1 MGTTR
6 TRTQL
11 SACVFTTCAM
21 LDLPRILRFVVPVLL
36 VLVSQSPK
44 LSFAQST
51 AESEHA
57 IRSIANA
64 VVNDTAFRFVD
75 EKTGRY
81 FMSAAEAP
89 ENAHLRLAS
98 PYTDWRYWN
107 GVLNIALLRLG
118 EVLHD
123 SLYSVFPQKQIAFSF
138 DNFRYF
144 EERYKGEGKWNY
156 PFGQRFIMEELD
168 DCGAMGASVIEARQ
182 RDPQDRYRSY
192 IDQAAAHI
200 LTKQSRLTDRTL
212 VRAFPH
218 RWTLWA
224 DDLYMGISF
233 LCRMGELTGESNYF
247 DDAALQVVN
256 FHRYVFDG
264 GAGLMKHCWYSD
276 VNRTGV
282 AFWRRANGWA
292 LLAQVDL
299 LERLSV
305 NHPKRAVLIDLLQ
318 QHIVGITQY
327 QSGNGLWHQLLDKP
341 DSYLETSCSAMF
353 IYAIARSVNKGYI
366 DARYASIARR
376 GWEGVMSKIRPDGQ
390 IEGVC
395 AGTSVSDNLVDYYN
409 RPAPLNDIHGIG
421 AVLLAGA
428 EMLQLG
434 K

>member
-6 TRTQL
+6 TRTPS
-11 SACVFTTCAM
+11 SACVFTTCAIV
-21 LDLPRILRFVVPVLL
+21 DPPRILRFVLPLL
-36 VLVSQSPK
+36 FILVIHSPK
-44 LSFAQST
+44 HSFAQS
-51 AESEHA
+51 AADSERTL
-57 IRSIANA
+57 RSIANA

-75 EKTGRY
+75 KKTGRY
-81 FMSAAEAP
+81 FMSAAESPA
-89 ENAHLRLAS
+89 NTRLRLAS

-123 SLYSVFPQKQIAFSF
+123 TAYSGFAVRNVAFSF
-138 DNFRYF
+138 DQFKYF

-168 DCGAMGASVIEARQ
+168 DCGAMGASVIEVQR

-192 IDQAAAHI
+192 IDVAAAHI
-200 LTKQSRLTDRTL
+200 LTKQSRLTDGTL

-233 LCRMGELTGESNYF
+233 LSRMGELIGESKYF

-256 FHRYVFDG
+256 FHKYVFDG
-264 GAGLMKHCWYSD
+264 RAGLMKHCWYSD
-276 VNRTGV
+276 LNRMGV
-282 AFWRRANGWA
+282 AYWGRANGWA

-299 LERLSV
+299 LDRLPV

-318 QHIVGITQY
+318 RHIVGIAQY
-327 QSGNGLWHQLLDKP
+327 QSGDGLWHQLLDKP

-353 IYAIARSVNKGYI
+353 TYAIARSVNKGYI
-366 DARYASIARR
+366 DVSYASIARR
-376 GWEGVMSKIRPDGQ
+376 GWEGMMSKVRIDGQ

-395 AGTSVSDNLVDYYN
+395 AGTSVSDDLVDYYH

-421 AVLLAGA
+421 AVLLAGT
-428 EMLQLG
+428 EMLQMG